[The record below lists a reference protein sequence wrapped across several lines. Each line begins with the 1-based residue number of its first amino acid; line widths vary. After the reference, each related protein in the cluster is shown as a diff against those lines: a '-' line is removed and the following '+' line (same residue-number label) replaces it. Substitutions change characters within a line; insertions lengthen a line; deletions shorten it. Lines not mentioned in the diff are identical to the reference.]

1 VGSCAGGE
9 GLQVSGRTT
18 MWSAADEPWVDVVD
32 DHGRFRSLSAGAVLE
47 QARRIRLASPDPLL
61 RAATARLLTA
71 LCYAAG
77 LAPST
82 HEQYLEQV
90 TGGVVLDPAAAW
102 VRAHAR
108 DLDLFH
114 PDQPLFQDAAL
125 HEIREVHGTRLPV
138 LTLDHAAATSR
149 SLLSDDR
156 HAHVPAAV
164 PAARA
169 FQLLLVQQ
177 MWATGGKIPIP
188 DTVYGAR
195 GSFGRPAA
203 ATGSMVWWPSGTVAE
218 LLAWRLLPVPKGL
231 GSASW
236 TYRLRG
242 SAGAECTPDGELGAL
257 TWHERRVLL
266 LPDADGLVREVL
278 FAQGWRRMKDSGA
291 AHLRPGC
298 RDLVTTESGKP
309 VPAQAVRGEDD
320 LIAPLM
326 HWWKAPEE
334 SWAATVRRAAAQTGR
349 APDVTVVGLGVESHT
364 KICFQRELTLP
375 ASLLTDE
382 RTAQAARSVFR
393 FRVRAKEAASPRTA
407 RDTLLAPGL
416 GSHLVHQEPFLNS
429 DIPGQEATLFSLA
442 RPGPGQNLAWYGDK
456 TAALAA
462 WSLRSRPQEQPRDE
476 QKEPGVAE
484 TSPQTPEE
492 DAPGAL
498 FSWPEEL
505 EEPDDDGLF
514 ATGDGPPSGA
524 DWDAGEADADDPCRV
539 LVTRLFG
546 WAASPHQREVMS
558 QLTRWTA
565 LPDISNPAIDRV
577 TFDLPA
583 DMHEAALLTAGLFAT
598 HRQFNPRTPLYGP
611 APLPRLARRLGFNG
625 KYGPSHPA
633 THVALRLVLNT
644 RHITPLRA
652 RLSPLLRQMADQNLT
667 PNWFSL
673 FTDLTHWDQARPRW
687 AELFYTSVPVSSP
700 HLSPAPARIAKDTTS

>member
-1 VGSCAGGE
+1 MS
-9 GLQVSGRTT
+9 GLTT
-18 MWSAADEPWVDVVD
+18 MWSAAEEPWIDVLD
-32 DHGRFRSLSAGAVLE
+32 DDGRLRILSAGAVLD
-47 QARRIRLASPDPLL
+47 QAGHVRLVCPDPLL

-71 LCYAAG
+71 FCYAAG
-77 LAPST
+77 LAPSS
-82 HEQYLEQV
+82 HEQYLEHV
-90 TGGVVLDPAAAW
+90 TGGIDLAPAAAW
-102 VRAHAR
+102 ARAHAR

-114 PDQPLFQDAAL
+114 PHQPLFQDAAL
-125 HEIREVHGTRLPV
+125 HEIREVRETRLPV
-138 LTLDHAAATSR
+138 LTLDHTAATSR
-149 SLLSDDR
+149 PLLSDNR

-203 ATGSMVWWPSGTVAE
+203 ATGNMVWGPSGTVAE
-218 LLAWRLLPVPKGL
+218 LLAWRLIPVPTGL

-242 SAGAECTPDGELGAL
+242 SAGAECTPDGELDGL

-266 LPDADGLVREVL
+266 LPDDDGLVREVL
-278 FAQGWRRMKDSGA
+278 FAQGWRRVKDSGA

-309 VPAQAVRGEDD
+309 VPAQAVKGEDD
-320 LIAPLM
+320 LIAPLVR
-326 HWWKAPEE
+326 WWKAPEG
-334 SWAATVRRAAAQTGR
+334 SWAAVVRRAAAQTGR
-349 APDVTVVGLGVESHT
+349 APDVTVVGLGIESHA

-382 RTAQAARSVFR
+382 RAAEAASSVFR
-393 FRVRAKEAASPRTA
+393 FRVRAQEAASPRTA
-407 RDTLLAPGL
+407 RATLLAPGL

-429 DIPGQEATLFSLA
+429 DVPAQEESLFSLA
-442 RPGPGQNLAWYGDK
+442 RPGPGQNLALYGDK

-462 WSLRSRPQEQPRDE
+462 CSLRSPSQEPPRDGKTE
-476 QKEPGVAE
+476 SDVAD
-484 TSPQTPEE
+484 TSPHAPEE
-492 DAPGAL
+492 APGAA
-498 FSWPEEL
+498 FSWPDEL
-505 EEPDDDGLF
+505 DDDDSLF
-514 ATGDGPPSGA
+514 ATGDGPPFGM
-524 DWDAGEADADDPCRV
+524 DWDAGDVDADDPCRA

-546 WAASPHQREVMS
+546 WAASPHQRAVMS
-558 QLTRWTA
+558 QLVRWTA

-577 TFDLPA
+577 TFDLPVET
-583 DMHEAALLTAGLFAT
+583 HEAALLTAGLFAT
-598 HRQFNPRTPLYGP
+598 HRQLNPRAPLYGP
-611 APLPRLARRLGFNG
+611 APLPRLARRLGFTG
-625 KYGPSHPA
+625 KHGPSHPA

-644 RHITPLRA
+644 RHVRALRTHLA
-652 RLSPLLRQMADQNLT
+652 PLLRQMAAQNLT

-687 AELFYTSVPVSSP
+687 AELFYTSVPITSP
-700 HLSPAPARIAKDTTS
+700 HLSPNPRIAKDTTA